1 MPDIIIHLLSA
12 QIRAVE
18 EQDSFK
24 ALPPLQVVTCLNG
37 KFKALLP
44 LQVVTCLNGKFKALP
59 ALKWSHV
66 L

>member
-1 MPDIIIHLLSA
+1 MSLLVCHEVVP
-12 QIRAVE
+12 QKPEIYTNGK
-18 EQDSFK
+18 FK
-24 ALPPLQVVTCLNG
+24 ALPPLQVVPCLNG